1 MMRTYL
7 SVLVLVTSMAS
18 PLAAA
23 RQQPD
28 AQVADLKTLSLEELM
43 QIDVTT
49 VSRSSERRIDAP
61 AAVSVITGEDSNWRS
76 SGAICCTTGT
86 RSSRAAP
93 YSRGTFSAR
102 SCSE

>member
-1 MMRTYL
+1 MRVYL
-7 SVLVLVTSMAS
+7 SVFLLVTLPGGAFGRTAV
-18 PLAAA
+18 PAE
-23 RQQPD
+23 RPGR
-28 AQVADLKTLSLEELM
+28 DLKTLSLEELM